1 MEEGVSIFFLI
12 LEFNFFFVDIH
23 FLDTFLYGSN
33 KENLPTH
40 EKFSHYL
47 NNS

>member
-1 MEEGVSIFFLI
+1 MEEGVSIFFI
-12 LEFNFFFVDIH
+12 LVFNFFSDNMH

-40 EKFSHYL
+40 EKCSHYL
-47 NNS
+47 NSS